1 MAVGPIR
8 EHGQMHHRW
17 DTTRQRPVLLRPA
30 ECPKYQHPLAATV
43 VGMANTEKPHKIRW
57 YYRLPGKSVRGPTTA
72 EYATEKEARQEIRRL
87 CGLKQLPQG
96 TEIWRAYF

>member
-1 MAVGPIR
+1 
-8 EHGQMHHRW
+8 
-17 DTTRQRPVLLRPA
+17 
-30 ECPKYQHPLAATV
+30 
-43 VGMANTEKPHKIRW
+43 MANTEKPHKIRW